1 MCSFSSFRPTAE
13 EAKQWA
19 TNFDALLNH
28 EYGIVMFKDFLKS
41 QHSLENLNF
50 WLDVE
55 KYKQANGDL
64 RACEAKRIYESYIS
78 IMSPT
83 EVRILNVAR

>member
-1 MCSFSSFRPTAE
+1 
-13 EAKQWA
+13 
-19 TNFDALLNH
+19 
-28 EYGIVMFKDFLKS
+28 MFKDFLKS
-41 QHSLENLNF
+41 QHCSENLNF

-64 RACEAKRIYESYIS
+64 RDSEAKRIYESYIS

-83 EVRILNVAR
+83 EVGIFLLCCDANARISQLLSHCLSSPIQS